1 MHNAYILDWVLKI
14 TFDKSLVLNSDKV
27 VNEDNI
33 SFRIKIDKFYVL
45 IITGHCLK
53 SLPTKKMEMGNLNI
67 VIITFMTILV
77 VILLSIIIW
86 VCFQR
91 KNKVVTLK
99 ENVDENYYYEGF
111 EGSTVDHQDKSNVVD
126 ENDYYKNN

>member
-1 MHNAYILDWVLKI
+1 
-14 TFDKSLVLNSDKV
+14 
-27 VNEDNI
+27 
-33 SFRIKIDKFYVL
+33 
-45 IITGHCLK
+45 
-53 SLPTKKMEMGNLNI
+53 MEMGNLNI